1 MLWKY
6 SPGTEKAWKGIKKT
20 LGQYA
25 LASSQV
31 KEQLQVH
38 PQLPGSLAGSAA
50 LARRGLRAPRAGS
63 CGTPGAMEGTSQ
75 LRFAEQPPCQTPST
89 PALAAPRAR
98 GFGARR
104 KGGGAG
110 VGWGEWPFCGFGGF
124 FPSFLLQSKWAQR
137 LPWEGGGKP
146 WLFSQSSP
154 TKGRGEAGRD
164 GAVGGR
170 G

>member
-75 LRFAEQPPCQTPST
+75 LRFAEQPPCQTPSA
-89 PALAAPRAR
+89 PAPAAPRAR

-104 KGGGAG
+104 KGGGG
-110 VGWGEWPFCGFGGF
+110 RGWGGGNGLFVGLGF
-124 FPSFLLQSKWAQR
+124 FSFIFAAEQMGSKA
-137 LPWEGGGKP
+137 
-146 WLFSQSSP
+146 
-154 TKGRGEAGRD
+154 
-164 GAVGGR
+164 AVGRR
-170 G
+170 GKTVALLAVQPHQRPW